1 MKKKSKIALAATATL
16 TAGAL
21 AFALPSLADHGSKQ
35 GSSRGYG
42 MEQGQAEH
50 QAPNLAS
57 ISATITDI
65 PADLTDVRQ
74 AAMGATYEVFKLAD
88 DATEVPAVKPTDRSR
103 TVAIRPA
110 MVDGEPV
117 IPEIIDG
124 QISAELTFPAPREA
138 GVVKLGL
145 YPSNGSDPILVT
157 VTTDDAG
164 QTSVVSSA
172 ELSLSYDAEV
182 SATNQERMAERGQEG
197 RGPGGKGKRMGHG
210 PDHDHEDFDNV
221 QDEA

>member
-21 AFALPSLADHGSKQ
+21 AFALPSLADHGTKQ
-35 GSSRGYG
+35 GPDRGYG
-42 MEQGQAEH
+42 TEQGQAER

-103 TVAIRPA
+103 TLAIRPA

-117 IPEIIDG
+117 IIDG
-124 QISAELTFPAPREA
+124 QITAELTFPAPREA

-172 ELSLSYDAEV
+172 ELSLSYDAAV
-182 SATNQERMAERGQEG
+182 SATNQERMAEQGQQG

-210 PDHDHEDFDNV
+210 PDHDHEDFDDV